1 MTPKEKAKELVDT
14 YLDALSYI
22 NPLNE
27 YFDSAK
33 VLALMCVNEIID
45 SHYKVFT
52 GIKES
57 VNDYWQEVKQEINKL
72 N

>member
-1 MTPKEKAKELVDT
+1 MTPKEKANELVDT

-27 YFDSAK
+27 YLETAK
-33 VLALMCVNEIID
+33 TLALMCVNEIVD

-52 GIKES
+52 GAKAS